1 MDMDEMEAM
10 MGEEMMD
17 DDMEAMMSD
26 KGSAKSA
33 KSAKTADESE
43 APPKTKTLQ
52 EIALEEEGCL
62 CCCCICHCSTK
73 ETVDLKCCSCFAIK
87 CGVYV
92 IAILTI
98 ALFSLLFL

>member
-10 MGEEMMD
+10 MGEEMMG

-33 KSAKTADESE
+33 KTADEVVSE
-43 APPKTKTLQ
+43 PKTKTLQ
-52 EIALEEEGCL
+52 DIALEEEGCL

>member
-10 MGEEMMD
+10 MGEEMMG

-26 KGSAKSA
+26 KGSVKSS

-43 APPKTKTLQ
+43 APKTKTLQ
-52 EIALEEEGCL
+52 DIALEEEGCL